1 MTNRRGWY
9 DSSTNRRGKNQRR
22 IWQAL
27 TGYGRPMTT
36 RELVE
41 FVYPR
46 LKKADKDQYWYPVR
60 RAAERYA
67 ERVEPRTRPLKWIAK
82 PELLKPGSERG

>member
-9 DSSTNRRGKNQRR
+9 DSPTNRRGKRR

-36 RELVE
+36 RELVQ

-46 LKKADKDQYWYPVR
+46 LEKADRDQYWYPVR
-60 RAAERYA
+60 RAAERVA
-67 ERVEPRTRPLKWIAK
+67 VRCVPRSRPLRWR
-82 PELLKPGSERG
+82 LKPDLDRG